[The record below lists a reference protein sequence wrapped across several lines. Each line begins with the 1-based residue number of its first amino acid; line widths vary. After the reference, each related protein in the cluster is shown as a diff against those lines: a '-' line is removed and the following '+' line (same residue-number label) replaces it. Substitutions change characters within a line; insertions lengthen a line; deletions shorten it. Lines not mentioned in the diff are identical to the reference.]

1 MKKIIFFPT
10 ITLMTMNS
18 RCSII
23 LLHAVHLLLASTPT
37 DARTAVTLLSTTIPV
52 AIVTVL
58 PVSATQERNGSTNS
72 ADSFLTFRITTSS
85 LLYPDTLND
94 IFMNNKEKMYN
105 LLFKTS
111 SQTLLQ
117 ASERLYGQIGFTSIL
132 HTWGQNLWFHPHVH
146 MIVSGGGL
154 SHGENG
160 EFTFKKAPANFLF
173 Q

>member
-1 MKKIIFFPT
+1 
-10 ITLMTMNS
+10 MTMNS

-72 ADSFLTFRITTSS
+72 ADSFLTFVLPHR
-85 LLYPDTLND
+85 LYCTRYSKRYFHD
-94 IFMNNKEKMYN
+94 NKEKMYN

-160 EFTFKKAPANFLF
+160 EFTFKKALPIFLF